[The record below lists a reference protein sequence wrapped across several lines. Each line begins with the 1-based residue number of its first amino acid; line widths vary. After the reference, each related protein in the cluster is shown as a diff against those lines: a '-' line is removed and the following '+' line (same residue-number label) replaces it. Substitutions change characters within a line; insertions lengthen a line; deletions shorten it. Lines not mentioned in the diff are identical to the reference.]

1 MNPQKELVWGL
12 WVGLYAGFRL
22 QDAGLES
29 FGVSGAKDYRVY
41 VYGAGRES
49 WEFHVRV
56 KKIDIYI
63 CICIL
68 RYSHLV
74 VVSIIVLTWVQAT
87 ETRDT
92 TGT

>member
-63 CICIL
+63 YIYVYVYLDIAIL
-68 RYSHLV
+68 WS
-74 VVSIIVLTWVQAT
+74 SAS
-87 ETRDT
+87 
-92 TGT
+92 